1 LILLIDYF
9 LLTMSGVIASNTFTV
24 VFTVYTAAL
33 PATSTTAIAV
43 AQPAK
48 ELIVTY
54 NKSLRNS
61 EIIEIPQ
68 EFFVSGLHGVVL
80 LEEDFIAI

>member
-1 LILLIDYF
+1 
-9 LLTMSGVIASNTFTV
+9 MSGVIASNTFTV

-33 PATSTTAIAV
+33 PATSTTAMAV
-43 AQPAK
+43 AQPAN
-48 ELIVTY
+48 ELIITH
-54 NKSLRNS
+54 NNRLRNS
-61 EIIEIPQ
+61 EITEIPQ